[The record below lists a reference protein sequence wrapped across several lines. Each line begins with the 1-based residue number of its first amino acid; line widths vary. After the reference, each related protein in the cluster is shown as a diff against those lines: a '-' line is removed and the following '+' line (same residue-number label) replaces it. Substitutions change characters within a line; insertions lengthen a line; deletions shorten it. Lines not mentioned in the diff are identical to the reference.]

1 MNYLKSCNYEY
12 LVYAIRANSDPINF
26 VFKAFRYLI
35 TIELILRDKTLQT
48 LDFIIGTKLF
58 VCQHNCFKNIESFDI

>member
-1 MNYLKSCNYEY
+1 MKTKLTTPS
-12 LVYAIRANSDPINF
+12 PIHHYY
-26 VFKAFRYLI
+26 YLI